1 MMKPMF
7 DHIRS
12 EPEQGVDTMTAC
24 SIEIELSRGGN
35 EVNVRDRDA
44 NLALGK
50 ARLGARIVR
59 ILDEAGLSIRQ
70 AEVRTGVSHIEFSR
84 IRQAKLRRFT
94 IDRLMDILEALG
106 QDVEVSVTVHPRD
119 LPTTG
124 GA

>member
-1 MMKPMF
+1 MMKPVF
-7 DHIRS
+7 GDTPG
-12 EPEQGVDTMTAC
+12 EPAAEVEAMAAD
-24 SIEIELSRGGN
+24 SIEIEFSRGGN
-35 EVNVRDRDA
+35 EARARDRDS

-59 ILDEAGLSIRQ
+59 ILDEAGMSVRQ

-94 IDRLMDILEALG
+94 IDRLMAILEALG

-119 LPTTG
+119 ISAAG
-124 GA
+124 EG